1 MFNFKSCW
9 LAALY
14 LGSTVAFLLSN
25 AYFASN
31 QCNIEEKYLFS
42 SSDGYPCSSAQFGVL
57 NFAFL
62 AENPIL
68 DPVYLSP
75 QIIGIVLVVLHLR
88 GQREANSRYRAS
100 LLVISFVAFFVSILV
115 FFFSLAI
122 FFGADSLSHQCS
134 PNTIPRSGPVPK
146 IPLGSEESRT
156 CLQEVSSLAVMW
168 SSTAFALGATML
180 ALVFAYLGN
189 LNRVSPTKRT

>member
-1 MFNFKSCW
+1 M
-9 LAALY
+9 
-14 LGSTVAFLLSN
+14 AFLLSS

-31 QCNIEEKYLFS
+31 QCNIEGKYLFS
-42 SSDGYPCSSAQFGVL
+42 STARYPCGSAQFGVF

-62 AENPIL
+62 LENPML

-75 QIIGIVLVVLHLR
+75 QITGIALMILHLR
-88 GQREANSRYRAS
+88 GQRQANSKYRES
-100 LLVISFVAFFVSILV
+100 LLVISFVALFLSILV

-146 IPLGSEESRT
+146 IPLGSEESKT
-156 CLQEVSSLAVMW
+156 CLQEVWSLTVMW
-168 SSTAFALGATML
+168 SSTAFALGAIML
-180 ALVFAYLGN
+180 ASVFVYLGS
-189 LNRVSPTKRT
+189 LNRVSSSKRT